1 VHSNERDGP
10 CKSPVHHLFARRR
23 GPRGER
29 REVLQGAG
37 SPAVPNPLTIQADD
51 TGGGVAD
58 LRLYHNGARVQASQ
72 APSVEGRI
80 TRQVIEVDLVPG
92 TNQFVARA
100 RNAEGQEASS
110 ERQTIRFS
118 MP

>member
-1 VHSNERDGP
+1 VQ
-10 CKSPVHHLFARRR
+10 VI
-23 GPRGER
+23 
-29 REVLQGAG
+29 LQGAG
-37 SPAVPNPLTIQADD
+37 DPAVPNPLTITIQVED
-51 TGGGVAD
+51 TGGGAD

-100 RNAEGQEASS
+100 RNAEGQ
-110 ERQTIRFS
+110 
-118 MP
+118 